1 MTSIQPSPAVR
12 RFRRFGLLTVASV
25 YLLILV
31 GGIVRSTGSGMGC
44 PDWPK
49 CFGTWIPPT
58 QASQLPADY
67 KEIYTAQRVAKN
79 QKLAL
84 KLQKLGFSQVAGS
97 IFAHPAQYI
106 ETDFNPVKTWIEY
119 RNRLLGALIGVFVFA
134 TVILALPYWRRD
146 RPVFWLALAS
156 FLLTGVQGYLGSLV
170 VSTNLLPVMVTVHMG
185 LALVIVALLLYAVDR
200 ARWGQSSPTTELS
213 VHTLLPLA
221 ATAGPSVSRGLRLWL
236 WAALL
241 LTFWQIVLGTQVRE
255 QVDMV
260 SAAADYVGREG
271 WVGKLGSVFS
281 IHRTVSAL
289 VLLLNVYVG
298 YELWQLAQPRLRRL
312 VVATLGMLGLEI
324 LAGIVLASYALPA
337 AVQPVHLTLAT
348 MLFGVQFLTLLA
360 AGRAPA
366 REETFVPA
374 DTARQVVA

>member
-1 MTSIQPSPAVR
+1 MKSIQSDSAVR
-12 RFRRFGLLTVASV
+12 RFRRFGLLTVLSV

-58 QASQLPADY
+58 QASQLPANY

-84 KLQKLGFSQVAGS
+84 KLQKLGFAQVAGS

-106 ETDFNPVKTWIEY
+106 ETDFNAVKTWIEY
-119 RNRLLGALIGVFVFA
+119 LNRLLGALIGVFVFV
-134 TVILALPYWRRD
+134 TVVLALPYWRRD

-200 ARWGQSSPTTELS
+200 ARWGQGSPTTEPL
-213 VHTLLPLA
+213 VHTPLPLD
-221 ATAGPSVSRGLRLWL
+221 ATAGPSVSRGLRVWL

-255 QVDMV
+255 QVDIV

-298 YELWQLAQPRLRRL
+298 YELWQLAQPRLHRL
-312 VVATLGMLGLEI
+312 VVATLGVLGLEI

-337 AVQPVHLTLAT
+337 SVQPVHLTLAT

-360 AGRAPA
+360 VGRA
-366 REETFVPA
+366 RSSEEAMLPA
-374 DTARQVVA
+374 DTARRVVA

>member
-1 MTSIQPSPAVR
+1 
-12 RFRRFGLLTVASV
+12 
-25 YLLILV
+25 
-31 GGIVRSTGSGMGC
+31 
-44 PDWPK
+44 
-49 CFGTWIPPT
+49 
-58 QASQLPADY
+58 
-67 KEIYTAQRVAKN
+67 
-79 QKLAL
+79 
-84 KLQKLGFSQVAGS
+84 
-97 IFAHPAQYI
+97 
-106 ETDFNPVKTWIEY
+106 
-119 RNRLLGALIGVFVFA
+119 
-134 TVILALPYWRRD
+134 
-146 RPVFWLALAS
+146 
-156 FLLTGVQGYLGSLV
+156 
-170 VSTNLLPVMVTVHMG
+170 
-185 LALVIVALLLYAVDR
+185 
-200 ARWGQSSPTTELS
+200 
-213 VHTLLPLA
+213 
-221 ATAGPSVSRGLRLWL
+221 
-236 WAALL
+236 
-241 LTFWQIVLGTQVRE
+241 
-255 QVDMV
+255 MV

-366 REETFVPA
+366 REEIFVPA